1 MSFKKFLTSAVGR
14 KITMG
19 ATGLFLI
26 LFLIVH
32 VSLNLC
38 VFANDGGE
46 MFNAA
51 AHFMGGNWV
60 PRVLEIGLFFFL
72 IVHIVQGIILEMSN
86 RSKRGIGYEKSYGNR
101 GSKWYSRSMGL
112 LGVLILLFLIL
123 HISQFWFPNRL
134 SQGFLLGEEINLY
147 ERMKI
152 TFSVGWIV
160 IAYLIGCLALSYH
173 LMHGFQSAFRSLGV
187 YNIRYNKLL
196 ICIGRGFAII
206 VPLLFALMPLSFYLG
221 WLS

>member
-26 LFLIVH
+26 LFLIIH
-32 VSLNLC
+32 VGLNLC

-46 MFNAA
+46 MFNRA

-72 IVHIVQGIILEMSN
+72 IIHIVQGIILEMSN
-86 RSKRGIGYEKSYGNR
+86 RAKRGIGYARSYGNR

-123 HISQFWFPNRL
+123 HLSHFWFPNR
-134 SQGFLLGEEINLY
+134 SHQGFVLGEEINLY
-147 ERMKI
+147 ERMQV

-160 IAYLIGCLALSYH
+160 IAYLIGCIALSYH

-187 YNIRYNKLL
+187 YNIRYNRLL
-196 ICIGRGFAII
+196 IVIGRGFAVI
-206 VPLLFALMPLSFYLG
+206 VPLLFALMPVSFYFG
-221 WLS
+221 WIS

>member
-14 KITMG
+14 KFTMG

-32 VSLNLC
+32 VGLNLC

-46 MFNAA
+46 MFNRA

-86 RSKRGIGYEKSYGNR
+86 RSKRSTGYDKSYGNR

-123 HISQFWFPNRL
+123 HISNFWFPNRL
-134 SQGFLLGEEINLY
+134 HQGFVLGEEINLY
-147 ERMKI
+147 EKMQM

-160 IAYLIGCLALSYH
+160 IAYIIGCIALSYH

-187 YNIRYNKLL
+187 YNIRYNRLL
-196 ICIGRGFAII
+196 IVIGRGFAII
-206 VPLLFALMPLSFYLG
+206 VPILFALMPISFYLG
-221 WLS
+221 WLN

>member
-72 IVHIVQGIILEMSN
+72 IVHIIQGIILEMSN

-112 LGVLILLFLIL
+112 LGVLILLFLIM

>member
-1 MSFKKFLTSAVGR
+1 MSFKKLLTSAVGR

-32 VSLNLC
+32 VGLNLC

-46 MFNAA
+46 MFNSV
-51 AHFMGGNWV
+51 AHFMGGYWV

-86 RSKRGIGYEKSYGNR
+86 RSKRGIGYAKNYGNR
-101 GSKWYSRSMGL
+101 GSKWYSRSMAI
-112 LGVLILLFLIL
+112 LGILILMFLVM
-123 HISQFWFPNRL
+123 HISHFWLPNRS

-147 ERMKI
+147 ERMQV
-152 TFSVGWIV
+152 TFSVGWVVIV
-160 IAYLIGCLALSYH
+160 YLIGLLALAYH
-173 LMHGFQSAFRSLGV
+173 LMHGFQSAFRSLGLSNLK
-187 YNIRYNKLL
+187 YNRL
-196 ICIGRGFAII
+196 INCIGHGFAII
-206 VPLLFALMPLSFYLG
+206 VPLLFALMPVSFYFG

>member
-26 LFLIVH
+26 LFLIIH
-32 VSLNLC
+32 VGLNLC
-38 VFANDGGE
+38 IFANDGGE
-46 MFNAA
+46 MFNRA

-72 IVHIVQGIILEMSN
+72 IVHMVQGIILEMSN
-86 RSKRGIGYEKSYGNR
+86 RAKRGIGYERSYGNR

-112 LGVLILLFLIL
+112 LGVLILLFLIV
-123 HISQFWFPNRL
+123 HISNFWLPNRIH
-134 SQGFLLGEEINLY
+134 QGFVLGEEINLF
-147 ERMKI
+147 ERMQM

-160 IAYLIGCLALSYH
+160 VVYLVGCVALCYH

-187 YNIRYNKLL
+187 YNNRYNKLL
-196 ICIGRGFAII
+196 TCIGRGFAII
-206 VPLLFALMPLSFYLG
+206 VPLLFALMPLSFYFG
-221 WLS
+221 WIS

>member
-19 ATGLFLI
+19 ATGLFLV

-38 VFANDGGE
+38 VFANDGGK

-86 RSKRGIGYEKSYGNR
+86 RAKRGIGYEKNYGNR

-123 HISQFWFPNRL
+123 HISHFWFPNRS

-187 YNIRYNKLL
+187 YNIRYNKL
-196 ICIGRGFAII
+196 INCIGRGFAII
-206 VPLLFALMPLSFYLG
+206 VPLLFALMPVSFYLG